1 MSGHRRGPQR
11 PAQFSLVRT
20 ATRQGR
26 RRCPCLARQPGR
38 EELGGKPAWTH
49 LPGDAAVFR
58 RVGPHLGPS
67 RRQNED
73 AEEAGAGEV
82 SRSRRGGRPRP
93 ARWVLAGEAGACRRM
108 GCGNWWHQGSLPSS
122 SAGCGCPPAPV
133 SPTRD
138 AFRAPRGWFCG
149 LILLKVF
156 YSGAPRGQLIPLSIP
171 FPWAITPP
179 APQPARRTLRE
190 LCLVPRPGRVGDGA
204 E

>member
-1 MSGHRRGPQR
+1 MQLCSDGWGLTWDR
-11 PAQFSLVRT
+11 PEGRMRT
-20 ATRQGR
+20 LRKQV
-26 RRCPCLARQPGR
+26 P
-38 EELGGKPAWTH
+38 
-49 LPGDAAVFR
+49 V
-58 RVGPHLGPS
+58 
-67 RRQNED
+67 
-73 AEEAGAGEV
+73 EV

-108 GCGNWWHQGSLPSS
+108 GCGSWWHQGSLPSS

-133 SPTRD
+133 SPMGD

-156 YSGAPRGQLIPLSIP
+156 YSRAPRGQLIPLSIP

-179 APQPARRTLRE
+179 APQPARGTLPE